1 MLMNLPAKHIYLN
14 FNNPQITIWPC
25 SVSQIPTHTG
35 YYTSFLLLPSQLI
48 VYLLLLLFSRI
59 CCCCSIAQS
68 CPTLCSPMD
77 YRLACPSPSPG
88 VCSNSCPLSQWC
100 HPTTVVVPSRPLSSP
115 SPPAFSLSQ
124 NQSLFQ

>member
-1 MLMNLPAKHIYLN
+1 MNLPLQKRIYLN

-59 CCCCSIAQS
+59 GCCSVAQS
-68 CPTLCSPMD
+68 CPQFQPHGL
-77 YRLACPSPSPG
+77 RLACPSHL
-88 VCSNSCPLSQWC
+88 LSLLKFMS
-100 HPTTVVVPSRPLSSP
+100 TVV
-115 SPPAFSLSQ
+115 
-124 NQSLFQ
+124 